1 MLLGTQAIRDHF
13 FKGSLNRKCLF
24 IHLSLVHASVL
35 CPDVKVVR
43 GEPLQW
49 APFSRRAWK
58 QFFLFT
64 DSFAGCVMA
73 IFTWAAGRDLLPG
86 LQCRR
91 SFIGQLL
98 CLVIWCPGS
107 IATDSFIW
115 VCAGLYWEHMDGSP
129 ECLCRVVRWGS
140 WSQCFGVIRL
150 ERGLGKGKG
159 TTCSCVMK
167 RAQVGSCPLDLSSIQ
182 VSGFNPSYW
191 MALGSSSWVLYFCS
205 WKQSSEA
212 SGTLCGLSTGSYTE
226 ARLSN
231 EINGNP

>member
-1 MLLGTQAIRDHF
+1 MSVYPFISCPCFSVVPWCEGGKRRATTVSSLFQESMEAVFPFHRQLCRLCDGHFYLSCWQRLAPRAAMQA
-13 FKGSLNRKCLF
+13 KLQWS
-24 IHLSLVHASVL
+24 ASVL
-35 CPDVKVVR
+35 
-43 GEPLQW
+43 G
-49 APFSRRAWK
+49 
-58 QFFLFT
+58 
-64 DSFAGCVMA
+64 
-73 IFTWAAGRDLLPG
+73 DLMSWEH
-86 LQCRR
+86 CY
-91 SFIGQLL
+91 
-98 CLVIWCPGS
+98 
-107 IATDSFIW
+107 SFIW

-226 ARLSN
+226 ARISN